1 VLAWLR
7 FEEKMDLK
15 SLKSAYRALKA
26 STALQASLFLALT
39 VATTTVPAQAFVGR
53 LGAHSVSTI
62 KHWQARQS
70 GNRSTHHL
78 RRHALSRLLRHS
90 SKVAHLSRRNKGK
103 VAVGSGR
110 SYMWSAPELQTDDLS
125 EATRD
130 SLKTAF
136 NRGAASQ
143 YSPADMV
150 DSGVFVKCPMHGG
163 VFKRRGNIKYIILH
177 STETAR
183 AADAQRVIRSWSNR
197 GLRHP
202 GAQFVVDRDGVVYCT
217 ADPAYGTSHV
227 DEHRTKFGVNN
238 DNSVGIE
245 MVRTGDQD
253 YTAEQM
259 QSISCL
265 VSYLQQ
271 RYSVDDAHIYGH
283 GKVQPSDRSDP
294 VNFNWQAFAADKD
307 SLRGTA
313 YNTALHIGM

>member
-1 VLAWLR
+1 
-7 FEEKMDLK
+7 
-15 SLKSAYRALKA
+15 
-26 STALQASLFLALT
+26 
-39 VATTTVPAQAFVGR
+39 
-53 LGAHSVSTI
+53 
-62 KHWQARQS
+62 
-70 GNRSTHHL
+70 
-78 RRHALSRLLRHS
+78 
-90 SKVAHLSRRNKGK
+90 
-103 VAVGSGR
+103 
-110 SYMWSAPELQTDDLS
+110 
-125 EATRD
+125 
-130 SLKTAF
+130 
-136 NRGAASQ
+136 
-143 YSPADMV
+143 
-150 DSGVFVKCPMHGG
+150 MHGG

-202 GAQFVVDRDGVVYCT
+202 GAQFVVDRDGVIYCT
-217 ADPAYGTSHV
+217 ADPTYGTSHV

-271 RYSVDDAHIYGH
+271 RYSVDDAHIFGH

-313 YNTALHIGM
+313 YNTALHLGM